1 MFIQGCGN
9 NRGAFNAGLHSYVN
23 GYTAPNECVELY
35 GIFERK
41 IGGDLYKKSWLSRTA
56 NLT

>member
-41 IGGDLYKKSWLSRTA
+41 IGGDLYKKS
-56 NLT
+56 